1 MIIVKTLY
9 RFVYPFEYLPAEE
22 KIVIT
27 RKESVFSWDETVSKI
42 PPRLNLQVINLNL
55 IKFYSLYSLPKEH
68 NSAIVCTA

>member
-1 MIIVKTLY
+1 MEVSLKFFSMPSNFDLTLS

-42 PPRLNLQVINLNL
+42 PPRLNLQVINLNSRIL
-55 IKFYSLYSLPKEH
+55 LLYSL
-68 NSAIVCTA
+68 

>member
-1 MIIVKTLY
+1 MIIKTLS

-42 PPRLNLQVINLNL
+42 PPRLNLQVIDLNL
-55 IKFYSLYSLPKEH
+55 IKYSLYSLLKEH
-68 NSAIVCTA
+68 NSAIVFNPLF